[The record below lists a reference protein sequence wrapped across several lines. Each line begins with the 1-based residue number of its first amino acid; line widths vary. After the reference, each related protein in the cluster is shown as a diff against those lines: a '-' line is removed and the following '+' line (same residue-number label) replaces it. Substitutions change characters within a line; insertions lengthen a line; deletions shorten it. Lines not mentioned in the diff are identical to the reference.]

1 MEKIKQSFFE
11 VIAGEPKKE
20 HYIHVSIVSISIAI
34 VVGVLLMVFW
44 NGQY

>member
-1 MEKIKQSFFE
+1 MKKIRQSFIE

-20 HYIHVSIVSISIAI
+20 HYVHVSVIAISIAI
-34 VVGVLLMVFW
+34 VVGVLMTVFW